1 MEYKRIS
8 IDTSKH
14 VFTIHGVDEKERP
27 VLRREVGRAQV
38 ERFFAKIAP
47 TEVVLEACGG
57 SHHWGRVLS
66 RMGHRVKLIPPQYVK
81 PFVKRGKNDRNDA
94 EAICEAASRPTM
106 RTVPVRS
113 VDEQAA
119 TLILKHREMLVGQR
133 TQAINALRGHATEFG
148 IIGAKG
154 CANVEALITALLAN
168 TAVPDVAKSMLK
180 DMGSHVADLDAKISV
195 LDQKLNEL
203 HKTNPVSQRL
213 AAIPGVGPITA
224 ITMALTINAADF
236 ETGRHFAAWL
246 GLTPREHSTGGKHRL
261 GRINKA
267 GNERLR
273 QLLVVG
279 SMSVI
284 RFAKPGSKSA
294 SEWLLKLLERR
305 PRKVAAVA
313 LANKIARV
321 IWAMMVRGEV
331 YRRQPVAA

>member
-1 MEYKRIS
+1 
-8 IDTSKH
+8 
-14 VFTIHGVDEKERP
+14 
-27 VLRREVGRAQV
+27 
-38 ERFFAKIAP
+38 
-47 TEVVLEACGG
+47 
-57 SHHWGRVLS
+57 
-66 RMGHRVKLIPPQYVK
+66 
-81 PFVKRGKNDRNDA
+81 
-94 EAICEAASRPTM
+94 
-106 RTVPVRS
+106 
-113 VDEQAA
+113 
-119 TLILKHREMLVGQR
+119 
-133 TQAINALRGHATEFG
+133 
-148 IIGAKG
+148 
-154 CANVEALITALLAN
+154 
-168 TAVPDVAKSMLK
+168 MLK
-180 DMGSHVADLDAKISV
+180 DMGSHIADLNAKISV